1 MNHNAYQCQ
10 LGRTPLVPVQLSPD
24 APTVWC
30 KLEFLIPAVRLKIE
44 LPILGKAMRC
54 GSLQAGGSVVE
65 ASSGSTSIAM
75 ALACAQLGLKFTAI
89 MPANVS
95 RERILMIEAYGAAI
109 ELTPPDEGIEAA
121 IHSAKR
127 HADAGSFWPQQFTNQ
142 DNVEAHRRWT
152 AGEII
157 NQIPSGQVDAVVA
170 GVGTGGSLVGIHAGV
185 CDNGCPSTPVLA
197 KPVTAAIGD
206 IECCSF
212 SNRVPG
218 VMNGIS
224 SLFDPAMSQLIT
236 IEVADDV
243 AIETTRQ
250 LIRMGYPIDGLA

>member
-10 LGRTPLVPVQLSPD
+10 LGRTPLVPVQLALD
-24 APTVWC
+24 TPTVWC
-30 KLEFLIPAVRLKIE
+30 KLEFLNPSGSIKDRIAHY
-44 LPILGKAMRC
+44 ILGKAMRC

-127 HADAGSFWPQQFTNQ
+127 HADAGSFGRNSSPIKITLKRTGAGQLGKLSIKFPAAKWM
-142 DNVEAHRRWT
+142 RW
-152 AGEII
+152 
-157 NQIPSGQVDAVVA
+157 
-170 GVGTGGSLVGIHAGV
+170 L
-185 CDNGCPSTPVLA
+185 PVLA
-197 KPVTAAIGD
+197 LAEASLAFMRGSATMAVRVRQ
-206 IECCSF
+206 CSPNQLPPKRLAT
-212 SNRVPG
+212 SNAV
-218 VMNGIS
+218 V
-224 SLFDPAMSQLIT
+224 F
-236 IEVADDV
+236 
-243 AIETTRQ
+243 
-250 LIRMGYPIDGLA
+250 PIVCRE